1 MVGQNLLCLLAFLAF
16 SSLTSP
22 AHGSP
27 LEIMAAPNLLRVGST
42 ENVFVEVQD
51 CELQN
56 DISVEITVMN
66 HPTKA
71 TRLASTYVTLTS
83 SNKCQAFGQIM
94 IPPGHF
100 SKDPTMKQYVYL
112 QAQFPD
118 RLLEKVVLVSFQSGY
133 IFIQTDKTLYTPSS
147 RVLYRLF
154 AVKPGMEPVE
164 SATEIFTEIV
174 TPDGIIVPDNI
185 ISLRSG
191 IYSGQYLLGEIVV
204 PGVWKLVAKFQS
216 NPQQSYSAEFE
227 VKEYVLPSFEVKITP
242 QSSFFYVDDQELTIN
257 IKATYL
263 FGEEVDGTAYVVF
276 GITHEGQKRSLPRS
290 LQTVSVDRGNGQVTL
305 KKEHITETFPNILE
319 LVGGSIY
326 VTVSVLTETGGEMV
340 EATLRGI
347 QIVTSPYTIH
357 FKGTPKYFKPVMS
370 FDVAIEVVN
379 PDETPAS
386 RIPVVVEPGPV
397 NGLTVENGMAKL
409 TINTEA
415 RKMKCAAPS
424 RRKRARTIR
433 DITTSLGEEDDN
445 SFMDSNEIVSRTQF
459 PESWLWQDI
468 KLPACS
474 PHQPNCDTTSLVTTV
489 PLQDSITTWQ
499 FIGISLSAT
508 QGICVGDPLEVIVR
522 KNFFIDLRLP
532 YAAVRGEQIEI
543 KAILH
548 NYIPEAID

>member
-1 MVGQNLLCLLAFLAF
+1 PESSAMFPQATIFSTILLLL
-16 SSLTSP
+16 
-22 AHGSP
+22 P
-27 LEIMAAPNLLRVGST
+27 LSKIMAAPNLLRVGST

-147 RVLYRLF
+147 RGESSIGWGFRGL
-154 AVKPGMEPVE
+154 EPVLAGQVVY
-164 SATEIFTEIV
+164 STSNKNKFQ
-174 TPDGIIVPDNI
+174 NI
-185 ISLRSG
+185 IFPLINAFRHAQNS
-191 IYSGQYLLGEIVV
+191 EN

-290 LQTVSVDRGNGQVTL
+290 LQTVSVSIGNGQVTL

-326 VTVSVLTETGGEMV
+326 VTVSVLTETGKKETVHLCLFTM
-340 EATLRGI
+340 
-347 QIVTSPYTIH
+347 
-357 FKGTPKYFKPVMS
+357 
-370 FDVAIEVVN
+370 FDYV
-379 PDETPAS
+379 
-386 RIPVVVEPGPV
+386 
-397 NGLTVENGMAKL
+397 
-409 TINTEA
+409 
-415 RKMKCAAPS
+415 
-424 RRKRARTIR
+424 
-433 DITTSLGEEDDN
+433 
-445 SFMDSNEIVSRTQF
+445 
-459 PESWLWQDI
+459 
-468 KLPACS
+468 
-474 PHQPNCDTTSLVTTV
+474 
-489 PLQDSITTWQ
+489 
-499 FIGISLSAT
+499 
-508 QGICVGDPLEVIVR
+508 
-522 KNFFIDLRLP
+522 
-532 YAAVRGEQIEI
+532 
-543 KAILH
+543 
-548 NYIPEAID
+548 

>member
-1 MVGQNLLCLLAFLAF
+1 MVCYYYVM
-16 SSLTSP
+16 
-22 AHGSP
+22 
-27 LEIMAAPNLLRVGST
+27 EINFYFT
-42 ENVFVEVQD
+42 VFVGKHHGKPYVCKSLFYLD
-51 CELQN
+51 VTLGK
-56 DISVEITVMN
+56 ISCFYLTLKLLMTD
-66 HPTKA
+66 PF
-71 TRLASTYVTLTS
+71 LWFTYVYT
-83 SNKCQAFGQIM
+83 Q

-147 RVLYRLF
+147 RGESSIGWGFRGL
-154 AVKPGMEPVE
+154 EPVLAGQVVY
-164 SATEIFTEIV
+164 STSNKNKFQ
-174 TPDGIIVPDNI
+174 NI
-185 ISLRSG
+185 IFPLINAFRHAQNS
-191 IYSGQYLLGEIVV
+191 EN

-227 VKEYVLPSFEVKITP
+227 VKEYGDTCFILYFICC
-242 QSSFFYVDDQELTIN
+242 YYILTIP
-257 IKATYL
+257 
-263 FGEEVDGTAYVVF
+263 VDGTAYVVF

-290 LQTVSVDRGNGQVTL
+290 LQTVSVSIGNGQVTL

-370 FDVAIEVVN
+370 FDVIEVVN

-415 RKMKCAAPS
+415 RILILTFLLDHTGIFNRIETVTFLMTLQVRKMTTVSWTAMKLYLAPS
-424 RRKRARTIR
+424 SQRVGCGRISNCLLALHTNRT
-433 DITTSLGEEDDN
+433 GEPTK
-445 SFMDSNEIVSRTQF
+445 I
-459 PESWLWQDI
+459 
-468 KLPACS
+468 
-474 PHQPNCDTTSLVTTV
+474 
-489 PLQDSITTWQ
+489 
-499 FIGISLSAT
+499 
-508 QGICVGDPLEVIVR
+508 
-522 KNFFIDLRLP
+522 
-532 YAAVRGEQIEI
+532 
-543 KAILH
+543 
-548 NYIPEAID
+548 